1 MDLQPYQSDYR
12 MTSTSVLLVSV
23 SDANSSA
30 LGLLLLRFVVGFGF
44 ALQGIAVLARA
55 GRPGWPLIA
64 GLAMVTGG
72 VLFALGL
79 ITVVGTGLLVLVTA
93 GALAEVGFATASHA
107 ERWLAIVLLALFVTV
122 TATGPQRFSADELLG
137 DLDDKL
143 SGFVP
148 AIAIGIFAAL
158 VFGLVTAR
166 KRRVTAAA

>member
-1 MDLQPYQSDYR
+1 
-12 MTSTSVLLVSV
+12 MTSTPVLLVSV
-23 SDANSSA
+23 NDANSSA

-44 ALQGIAVLARA
+44 AAQGVAVLGRA
-55 GRPGWPLIA
+55 SRSGWPVMA

-93 GALAEVGFATASHA
+93 GALAEVGFATASRA
-107 ERWLAIVLLALFVTV
+107 ERSLAIVLLAVFVAV

-148 AIAIGIFAAL
+148 AIAIGAFAAL
-158 VFGLVTAR
+158 VLGLAIVR
-166 KRRVTAAA
+166 KRRMTAAA